1 MNSHST
7 KLINPFEND
16 NARNSTVEDL
26 PKQFVWTKTFER
38 LISQKN
44 HIVLGARGSG
54 KTAIVKMLSHEY
66 LSRLDH
72 PQAKGIIK
80 SRKFIGVYVPMRLSW
95 VGELKSS
102 TWLDENEQ
110 ELHFKWRLN
119 ISCCSSF
126 LNALRSCI
134 DCYSGGV
141 PDKII
146 SERAIAKEI
155 SEAWF
160 DEKAIFTIR
169 EIRERLSELE
179 YEKLIAEQ
187 RSRLDASADPKSIGV
202 AFELGLFEPLKRA
215 IEITKKHIDFPIDSS
230 WLLCLDEA
238 EYLDE
243 CHHVILNSHLRTF
256 ADGLFFKIT
265 TMPYKHY
272 TLETN
277 TNVPLNRKDDFS
289 YIYLDNLDV
298 AARTSKG
305 NEFEAL
311 EIFCENIFS
320 KRIKNS
326 GWADSGVSLQSLLG
340 RSYLLSNEEKK
351 DHSSMMLLI
360 NKHCNEKTRLRAK
373 ELVDTKRFENEI
385 SRKLKGAL
393 LLRELRSSHRGN
405 SNSVAFSGYEMVIR
419 CSDGNPR
426 RFISLLNAFYNG
438 SAESIA
444 SGGFKPIPPA
454 IQDKILRAYSYDEY
468 KRMVYEPNQGQK
480 VHDVLSLIGKYF
492 QYCMHSQK
500 LSTDLVLSFNFNVN
514 DSDIWSVVADAVGL
528 GLVRPIVER
537 SSFDY
542 LPVKSGVFRLS
553 YILSP
558 NFNLLPRRGDDVS
571 LSGILTFGVSRGIE
585 RNISSA
591 QMELL

>member
-1 MNSHST
+1 MVLFDT
-7 KLINPFEND
+7 AKVINPFEND

-26 PKQFVWTKTFER
+26 PKQFVWTKTFGR

-72 PQAKGIIK
+72 PQAKQVIR
-80 SRKFIGVYVPMRLSW
+80 SRKFVGIYVPMRLSW

-102 TWLDENEQ
+102 VWLNESEQ

-119 ISCCSSF
+119 VSCCASY
-126 LNALRSCI
+126 LNTLRSCI
-134 DCYSGGV
+134 DCYSGDV
-141 PDKII
+141 AERILT
-146 SERAIAKEI
+146 ERAVAQKI
-155 SEAWF
+155 SKAWF
-160 DEKAIFTIR
+160 EDESIFTIR
-169 EIRERLSELE
+169 ELREKLSEIE
-179 YEKLIAEQ
+179 YNKLVAEQ
-187 RSRLDASADPKSIGV
+187 RARVDLQVNPAAIGM
-202 AFELGLFEPLKRA
+202 AFELGLFDPLKRA
-215 IEITKKHIDFPIDSS
+215 IELTKQFIEFPADVA
-230 WLLCLDEA
+230 WAVCLDEA
-238 EYLDE
+238 EYLSE
-243 CHHVILNSHLRTF
+243 FHHVILNSHLRTF

-277 TNVPLNRKDDFS
+277 TSVPLNRKDDFS

-298 AARTSKG
+298 AARKSKG
-305 NEFEAL
+305 NEFEIL
-311 EIFCENIFS
+311 EKFCEDIFN

-326 GWADSGVSLQSLLG
+326 AWADSGVKLKSLLG
-340 RSYLLSNEEKK
+340 SSYLLSSDEKI
-351 DHSSMMLLI
+351 DHSRMLLLVD
-360 NKHCNEKTRLRAK
+360 KHCNERTRLRAR
-373 ELVDTKRFENEI
+373 ELQGTQRFEDEI

-393 LLRELRSSHRGN
+393 LLRELRLTHRGN

-419 CSDGNPR
+419 CADANPR

-438 SAESIA
+438 SGEG
-444 SGGFKPIPPA
+444 GGFKPISPA
-454 IQDKILRAYSYDEY
+454 VQDKILRAYSYDEY

-492 QYCMHSQK
+492 QYCLHSQK
-500 LSTDLVLSFNFNVN
+500 LSTDMVLSFKFNVDDDN
-514 DSDIWSVVADAVGL
+514 IWSVIADAVGL

-537 SSFDY
+537 SGFDT

-553 YILSP
+553 YILAP
-558 NFNLLPRRGDDVS
+558 HFNLLPRRGDDVS
-571 LSGILTFGVSRGIE
+571 LSSILSFGVDRGVE
-585 RNISSA
+585 RHIASP
-591 QMELL
+591 QLELL

>member
-1 MNSHST
+1 MALLDST
-7 KLINPFEND
+7 KVINPFEND

-26 PKQFVWTKTFER
+26 PKQFVWTKTFGR

-72 PQAKGIIK
+72 PQAKQIIQ
-80 SRKFIGVYVPMRLSW
+80 SRKFIGIYVPMRLAW

-102 TWLDENEQ
+102 VWLTDSEQ

-119 ISCCSSF
+119 VSCCASY
-126 LNALRSCI
+126 LNTLRSCI
-134 DCYSGGV
+134 DCYSGDV
-141 PDKII
+141 AERILT
-146 SERAIAKEI
+146 ERAIAQKI
-155 SEAWF
+155 SKAWF
-160 DEKAIFTIR
+160 EDDTIVTIR
-169 EIRERLSELE
+169 ELRDKLSDIE
-179 YEKLIAEQ
+179 YDKLVAEQ
-187 RSRLDASADPKSIGV
+187 RARVDSSVNPSTIGV
-202 AFELGLFEPLKRA
+202 AFELGLFDPLKRA
-215 IEITKKHIDFPIDSS
+215 IELTKQSIEFPADVA
-230 WLLCLDEA
+230 WAVCLDEA
-238 EYLDE
+238 EYLSE
-243 CHHVILNSHLRTF
+243 FHHIILNSHLRTF

-272 TLETN
+272 TLKTN
-277 TNVPLNRKDDFS
+277 TSVPLNRKDDFS

-298 AARTSKG
+298 SARKSKG
-305 NEFEAL
+305 NEFEVL
-311 EIFCENIFS
+311 EKFCEDIFN
-320 KRIKNS
+320 KRLKNS
-326 GWADSGVSLQSLLG
+326 AWAESGVKLQSLLG
-340 RSYLLSNEEKK
+340 SSYLLSSDEKV
-351 DHSSMMLLI
+351 DHARILFLVE
-360 NKHCNEKTRLRAK
+360 KHCNERTKKRARD
-373 ELVDTKRFENEI
+373 LLGTKGFDDEI

-393 LLRELRSSHRGN
+393 LLRELRSAHRGN

-419 CSDGNPR
+419 CADANPR

-438 SAESIA
+438 SGEG
-444 SGGFKPIPPA
+444 GGFKPISAA

-468 KRMVYEPNQGQK
+468 KRMVYEPNQGQR

-492 QYCMHSQK
+492 QYCLHNQK
-500 LSTDLVLSFNFNVN
+500 LSTDMVLSFKFNI
-514 DSDIWSVVADAVGL
+514 DDEAIWSVIADAVGL

-537 SSFDY
+537 SGFDT

-558 NFNLLPRRGDDVS
+558 HFNLLPRRGADVS
-571 LSGILTFGVSRGIE
+571 LNSILSFGVDRGVE
-585 RNISSA
+585 RHIASP